1 MGRLVLY
8 HRGQVREAPRKIMP
22 SADVRP
28 AQPAM
33 GALVERWLERRAA
46 ALRPST
52 VNHLALTARSFL
64 GHLAAA
70 APEIQTFAAVK
81 HRHVIGWM
89 NAMATELS
97 AKTGRPLTAH
107 SQRGRVVRLRNSS
120 RTPRI
125 GRGRTWRDGL
135 LSRSASCLVSL
146 TAFRAI
152 SRVPI
157 STGSWMRS
165 GRFLIRFS
173 ERR

>member
-1 MGRLVLY
+1 
-8 HRGQVREAPRKIMP
+8 MP

-81 HRHVIGWM
+81 HGHVIGWM

-97 AKTGRPLTAH
+97 AK
-107 SQRGRVVRLRNSS
+107 
-120 RTPRI
+120 
-125 GRGRTWRDGL
+125 
-135 LSRSASCLVSL
+135 
-146 TAFRAI
+146 
-152 SRVPI
+152 
-157 STGSWMRS
+157 
-165 GRFLIRFS
+165 
-173 ERR
+173 